1 MSAIMV
7 NLYMGQTGLVN
18 CFEYREFIKR
28 LVPEQY
34 HEKVFYENAVRVY
47 GLV

>member
-7 NLYMGQTGLVN
+7 NLYMGQTGLRSTD
-18 CFEYREFIKR
+18 FEYREFIKR

-34 HEKVFYENAVRVY
+34 HGKSI
-47 GLV
+47 L